1 MASPD
6 VLLRGLRVML
16 RTSLSPALHRLHQL
30 RTAGTAPAQAIQL
43 PEVAGLLSQGLQ
55 DGQQA
60 AEESTEAAWRQSG
73 APMDSPTLQVL
84 LRDTERIFSDA
95 FWSAVQELGSSD
107 VLPDNAEELAGS
119 AAMHAGM
126 AVSTALSAG
135 TTEAVLAEGYR
146 RRAAGEHVR
155 KRWRSR
161 KSATTCHWCW
171 ELDGTELELEGEFSH
186 GAPAVL
192 PRARLRHVRTH
203 AGAHRYH
210 RDVGAEIIHTRPPAV
225 WRGVLLGPPRHPR
238 CECWLELV
246 DGDEPPTEPHD
257 ITGALMQQELVH
269 SSDIQSMPEEQYSS
283 MMTFLRAA
291 VHELGQLLRRV
302 ARRG

>member
-1 MASPD
+1 
-6 VLLRGLRVML
+6 ML
-16 RTSLSPALHRLHQL
+16 RSALSPALHRLHQL
-30 RTAGTAPAQAIQL
+30 RTAGVAPAQAVQR
-43 PEVAGLLSQGLQ
+43 PDVAGLLSQGLQ
-55 DGQQA
+55 DGQQV
-60 AEESTEAAWRQSG
+60 AEESTEAAWRDSG
-73 APMDSPTLQVL
+73 APMDSETLQVL

-95 FWSAVQELGSSD
+95 FWSAVHELSNSD
-107 VLPDNAEELAGS
+107 ALPGDAEHLAGV
-119 AAMHAGM
+119 AVLHADM

-171 ELDGTELELEGEFSH
+171 ELDGTELELEEEFSH
-186 GAPAVL
+186 GEPAVL

-203 AGAHRYH
+203 AGEHRH
-210 RDVGAEIIHTRPPAV
+210 HAAIGSPITHTRPPAV

-246 DGDEPPTEPHD
+246 SGDEPPTQPQP
-257 ITGALMQQELVH
+257 ITEAAMQQELVH
-269 SSDIQSMPEEQYSS
+269 SSDIQSMPEEQYSA

-302 ARRG
+302 ARRA